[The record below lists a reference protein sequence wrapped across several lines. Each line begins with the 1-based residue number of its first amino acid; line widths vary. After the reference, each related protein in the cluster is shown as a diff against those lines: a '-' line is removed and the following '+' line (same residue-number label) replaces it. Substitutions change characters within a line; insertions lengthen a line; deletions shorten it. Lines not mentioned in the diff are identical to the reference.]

1 MSEAKMHEYI
11 INRYDSL
18 SFMPEILEYYDQS
31 HYLNFGYW
39 YKETSSQLQACEN
52 LMKELLALL
61 PEKKGSILD
70 VACGKGATT
79 AHLLKYYSPEQVAG
93 INISDA
99 QLAAARENA
108 PGCKFLNM
116 NATEM
121 TFADSS
127 FDTIIS
133 VEAVFH
139 FFTRELFFKEALRV
153 LKPGGYLVLSD
164 ILMSM
169 KGEQE
174 RESRTE
180 KNYLADLDAYRELM
194 ETCGYTNIQV
204 INVTEE
210 CWRRHFWYVVS
221 YIHKHFLDRKIN
233 RQRLQESLL
242 ETYRRVE
249 SMEYYLLAAGRKPV

>member
-11 INRYDSL
+11 INRYDGL
-18 SFMPEILEYYDQS
+18 SFMPEVLEYYSQS

-39 YKETSSQLQACEN
+39 YEETSIQLQACEN
-52 LMKELLALL
+52 LMEKLLALL

-79 AHLLKYYSPEQVAG
+79 AYLLKNYSSEQVTG

-99 QLAAARENA
+99 QLAAARGNA
-108 PGCKFLNM
+108 PGCRFLNM

-121 TFADSS
+121 TFADNS
-127 FDTIIS
+127 FEAIIS

-139 FFTRELFFKEALRV
+139 FYTRELFFKEALRV

-174 RESRTE
+174 RESRSE
-180 KNYLADLDAYRELM
+180 ENYLADPDAYCELM

-204 INVTEE
+204 VDVTEE
-210 CWRRHFWYVVS
+210 CWRRHFWYAVK
-221 YIHKHFLDRKIN
+221 YFHKQFLDRQIS
-233 RQRLQESLL
+233 RERLRECLFQ
-242 ETYRRVE
+242 TYRRAE
-249 SMEYYLLAAGRKPV
+249 DMEYYLLAVGRKPV